1 MPALAEPSRGEKG
14 VDGMHTKKNVL
25 VMRMHVYRERCPCG

>member
-25 VMRMHVYRERCPCG
+25 VHVYRERCPCG